1 MLDLHNP
8 KCLWT
13 HTRQHTLYQCV
24 FPSGAIPQPHTVVC
38 SSGEEE
44 EAVSSKAEAVHSAI
58 MSRVNWLNI
67 GKNTVKGISC
77 LFSLTVLMWWYT
89 FVC

>member
-24 FPSGAIPQPHTVVC
+24 FPSGAIPQPHAVVC

-44 EAVSSKAEAVHSAI
+44 EAVSSKAKAVHSAI
-58 MSRVNWLNI
+58 MSCVNWLNI
-67 GKNTVKGISC
+67 GKNTVKGIIVS
-77 LFSLTVLMWWYT
+77 F
-89 FVC
+89 F